1 MTTKWKPSGNKVLIL
16 MDPPETTTASGI
28 IIAAPGTLEGR
39 AEMQQMEG
47 TVVALGAQA
56 FHDQPADWVKV
67 GDKVRIAKFG
77 GWLFQEGDLKNK
89 VNYRVVHDL
98 DIMMVLGE

>member
-1 MTTKWKPSGNKVLIL
+1 MTTKWKPSGNKVLVL
-16 MDPPETTTASGI
+16 MDKAETTTKSGI

-47 TVVALGAQA
+47 VIVDMGPTAY
-56 FHDQPADWVKV
+56 HDQKTPWAQV
-67 GDKVRIAKFG
+67 GDRVRIAKFA
-77 GWLFQEGDLKNK
+77 GWLFEDGDVK
-89 VNYRVVHDL
+89 YRVLHDL